1 MANKNNE
8 DIYCSF
14 CGKPQEMAGR
24 LIAGNGVYICD
35 RCVELCMNIL
45 RESGELERENENKLS
60 KSGEPQ
66 TPELSVDELL
76 KPKEIKTILDEYV
89 IGQDHAKVTLSV
101 AVYNHYKRAFSND
114 ESVDFAKSNV
124 LLLGPTGVG
133 KTLLAQTLAKALDVP
148 FAIADATTLTEAGYV
163 GEDVEN
169 ILLKLIQAAD
179 FDIEKAE
186 HGIIY
191 IDEIDKIARKSEN
204 PSITRDVSGEGVQQ
218 ALLKIVE
225 GTVSNVPPQGGR
237 KHPQQEYLQIDT
249 KNILFICGG
258 AFDGLEKIVE
268 KRKGSSVIGFESLVQ
283 SKQELDSTDWMKEVT
298 AHDLVKYGI
307 IPELIGRLPVITALS
322 GLDTD
327 ALVKILTVPKN
338 SIVQQY
344 KKLFELDGVEL
355 LFEEEALR
363 AIAQQAQDQ
372 HTGARGLRGIMEDI
386 LTNLMF
392 EAPSDPTIDKI
403 IITEGVVKNGA
414 APQITRKK
422 ELLQTNSVKL
432 TQKDAKK
439 RQKRS
444 TAS

>member
-114 ESVDFAKSNV
+114 DSVDFAKSNV

-218 ALLKIVE
+218 ALLKVVE

-355 LFEEEALR
+355 LFEEDALR

-386 LTNLMF
+386 LTDLMF

-403 IITEGVVKNGA
+403 IITEGVIKNGA

>member
-8 DIYCSF
+8 KEIYCSF
-14 CGKPQEMAGR
+14 CGKPQELVGR

-35 RCVELCMNIL
+35 QCVDLCMNIL
-45 RESGELERENENKLS
+45 EQTEELEN
-60 KSGEPQ
+60 
-66 TPELSVDELL
+66 TAVDAELAKKDDTVSIPKLL
-76 KPKEIKTILDEYV
+76 KPKEIKEILDEYV
-89 IGQDHAKVTLSV
+89 IGQDAAKVTLSV
-101 AVYNHYKRAFSND
+101 AVYNHYKRVFSNETD
-114 ESVDFAKSNV
+114 VDFSKSNV

-186 HGIIY
+186 RGIIY

-218 ALLKIVE
+218 ALLKIIE
-225 GTVSNVPPQGGR
+225 GTVVPPQGGR
-237 KHPQQEYLQIDT
+237 KHPQQEFLQINT

-258 AFDGLEKIVE
+258 AFDGLEKIVT
-268 KRKGSSVIGFESLVQ
+268 KRKGSSVIGFESFIQ
-283 SKQELDSTDWMKEVT
+283 DKKELDETYWMKDVT

-327 ALVKILTVPKN
+327 ALVQILTVPKN

-344 KKLFELDGVEL
+344 KKLFELDNVEL
-355 LFEEEALR
+355 VFEDDALK
-363 AIAQQAQDQ
+363 AVAKKAQEQR
-372 HTGARGLRGIMEDI
+372 TGARGLRGIMEGI

-392 EAPSDPTIDKI
+392 EIPSDPTIERVT
-403 IITEGVVKNGA
+403 ITEKVVTEGSE
-414 APQITRKK
+414 P
-422 ELLQTNSVKL
+422 ELLRNEDKAAVSINLKQ
-432 TQKDAKK
+432 DAKK